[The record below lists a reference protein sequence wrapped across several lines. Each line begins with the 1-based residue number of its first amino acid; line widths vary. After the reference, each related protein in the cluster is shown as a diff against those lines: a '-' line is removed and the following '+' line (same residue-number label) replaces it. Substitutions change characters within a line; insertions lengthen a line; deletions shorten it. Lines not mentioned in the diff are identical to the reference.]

1 VSITKTEAL
10 ETLEEIYEFFNVG
23 YEKGF
28 IGSDDPDVIVAF
40 DHVLGKFKQVL
51 DEIKGNVYN
60 EDI

>member
-1 VSITKTEAL
+1 MSITKTEAL

>member
-40 DHVLGKFKQVL
+40 DHVIGKFKQVL
-51 DEIKGNVYN
+51 DEMKEVENVATR
-60 EDI
+60 

>member
-1 VSITKTEAL
+1 MSITKTEAL

-40 DHVLGKFKQVL
+40 DHILGKFKQVL
-51 DEIKGNVYN
+51 DEMKEVDNVATR
-60 EDI
+60 

>member
-1 VSITKTEAL
+1 MSISKTEAL

-40 DHVLGKFKQVL
+40 DHILGEFKQVL
-51 DEIKGNVYN
+51 N
-60 EDI
+60 EMKEVNND

>member
-1 VSITKTEAL
+1 MSITKTEAL

-23 YEKGF
+23 YEKEF

-51 DEIKGNVYN
+51 DEMKEVDN

>member
-1 VSITKTEAL
+1 MSITKTEAL

-40 DHVLGKFKQVL
+40 DHILGEFKQVL
-51 DEIKGNVYN
+51 N
-60 EDI
+60 EMKEEKK

>member
-1 VSITKTEAL
+1 MSITKTEAL

-40 DHVLGKFKQVL
+40 DHILGEFKQVL
-51 DEIKGNVYN
+51 N
-60 EDI
+60 EMKEEKE

>member
-51 DEIKGNVYN
+51 DEMKGNVYN

>member
-40 DHVLGKFKQVL
+40 DHILGKFKQVL
-51 DEIKGNVYN
+51 DEMKEVDNVATR
-60 EDI
+60 

>member
-1 VSITKTEAL
+1 MSISKTEAL

-40 DHVLGKFKQVL
+40 DHILGKFKQVL
-51 DEIKGNVYN
+51 DEMK
-60 EDI
+60 EEKE

>member
-1 VSITKTEAL
+1 MSITKTEAL

-51 DEIKGNVYN
+51 DEMKGNVYN